1 MTDLFAELRIPT
13 DYGRNPRRPRF
24 QEAKELEDVEPNLVG
39 TMQRLA
45 PETAAAWRTMKQ
57 TAADAGVQLLLVS
70 GFRSVAHQADIIR
83 RKLVAG
89 QSIDAIL
96 AVNAAPGFSEH
107 HTGRAIDVAS
117 PGTRP
122 SRRSSSVPRRSRG
135 LRRMR
140 AGSVSAC
147 RTDAAIASV
156 SNTSRG
162 TGRESRL
169 TTGGAKTRASDA
181 SSTIH
186 SRRLFMHRR
195 LLRLAPVGAT
205 LALLATS
212 AHAAETIRQWQ
223 FAQSGQTL
231 ELALRE
237 VAAPTPAATEVAV
250 RVRAASLNRRDL
262 MMAAGN
268 YGRGGTQANSV
279 PLSDGAGEV
288 VAVGANVTRFK
299 VGDRVAGIFFE
310 DWIDGAPSAA
320 SLATARGGNSGG
332 MLSEIVVTDAEGLVS
347 IPAHLSFEEAATLP
361 CAGVTAWVGLFKRGG
376 LEPGDF
382 VLLEGTGGVSVFGL
396 QLAAAAGAKP
406 IITSSSDA
414 KLARARELGAFGTVN
429 YRSNPEWQREVRE
442 LTGGAGVDHVL
453 EVGGQDTLPRALQA
467 LGFGGHVAI
476 IGGLSGF
483 ASDVP
488 VGTLMG
494 LNATASGIYVGSR
507 ADFEALNAF
516 LSKHQI
522 KPIVDK
528 VFDLEDAP
536 AAFEAMDSGDFF
548 GKVVIRL

>member
-1 MTDLFAELRIPT
+1 
-13 DYGRNPRRPRF
+13 
-24 QEAKELEDVEPNLVG
+24 
-39 TMQRLA
+39 
-45 PETAAAWRTMKQ
+45 
-57 TAADAGVQLLLVS
+57 
-70 GFRSVAHQADIIR
+70 
-83 RKLVAG
+83 
-89 QSIDAIL
+89 
-96 AVNAAPGFSEH
+96 
-107 HTGRAIDVAS
+107 
-117 PGTRP
+117 
-122 SRRSSSVPRRSRG
+122 
-135 LRRMR
+135 
-140 AGSVSAC
+140 
-147 RTDAAIASV
+147 
-156 SNTSRG
+156 
-162 TGRESRL
+162 
-169 TTGGAKTRASDA
+169 
-181 SSTIH
+181 
-186 SRRLFMHRR
+186 MHRR
-195 LLRLAPVGAT
+195 LLRFAPVGAT

-212 AHAAETIRQWQ
+212 AHSAETIRQWQ

-231 ELALRE
+231 ALALRE

-262 MMAAGN
+262 MMVAGN
-268 YGRGGTQANSV
+268 YGRGGTQPNSV

-288 VAVGANVTRFK
+288 IAIGANVTRFK

-310 DWIDGAPSAA
+310 DWIDGAPNAA
-320 SLATARGGNSGG
+320 SLGTARGGNSGG

-376 LEPGDF
+376 LTAGDF

-516 LSKHQI
+516 LSEHRI